1 MMRKLFL
8 WVGLFSLVAS
18 GAQAASYQMIDGTI
32 VDPIQFT
39 YGGDSDYPGIDLE
52 PYANLTDANLKFS
65 DLPYADL
72 SFANLTLA
80 NLSNAYLGGTV
91 LYSADVSGAN
101 FSGADL
107 SDSYWVG
114 TTTGSAFYDAA
125 TDFTGAWSGDYGN
138 SALFDPVAAGWNLI
152 PEPSTALL
160 LGIGLAGLGMRRRR
174 TRRG

>member
-1 MMRKLFL
+1 MRKLFL

-72 SFANLTLA
+72 SFATLIDTFLIETNLTNA
-80 NLSNAYLGGTV
+80 NLIGAHLNNANLAEAILTNANLGNATYNAYTV
-91 LYSADVSGAN
+91 FPSG
-101 FSGADL
+101 
-107 SDSYWVG
+107 
-114 TTTGSAFYDAA
+114 
-125 TDFTGAWSGDYGN
+125 
-138 SALFDPVAAGWNLI
+138 FDPVSEGM
-152 PEPSTALL
+152 LL
-160 LGIGLAGLGMRRRR
+160 VP
-174 TRRG
+174 